1 MAKEFMSREDCDA
14 LLLEL
19 KDKPQKDTLFGDIAL
34 ERGLLTD
41 EQLIEAITN
50 VTGVG
55 VMTWD
60 ELKDVKPDYSLLLH
74 ERCKQYKIFKVI
86 NNTLPGS
93 DPDADILVATT
104 SLMNGAYEMGRM
116 FDSPIIKYTLDK
128 YITKKLEE

>member
-1 MAKEFMSREDCDA
+1 MCIC
-14 LLLEL
+14 
-19 KDKPQKDTLFGDIAL
+19 QIY
-34 ERGLLTD
+34 
-41 EQLIEAITN
+41 
-50 VTGVG
+50 
-55 VMTWD
+55 

-86 NNTLPGS
+86 NSTLPGS